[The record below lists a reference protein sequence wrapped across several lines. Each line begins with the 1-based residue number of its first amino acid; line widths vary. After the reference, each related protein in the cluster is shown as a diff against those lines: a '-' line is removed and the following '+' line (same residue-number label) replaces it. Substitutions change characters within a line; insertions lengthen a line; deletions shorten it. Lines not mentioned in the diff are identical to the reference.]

1 VWKSLVICVVY
12 EIVGIDIVAAGIA
25 DRDAVA
31 VVGSSVAGNV
41 VVAGIVEVDAE
52 EVVDVAGI
60 VVCTGVGV

>member
-1 VWKSLVICVVY
+1 MWKSLVICVVY

-41 VVAGIVEVDAE
+41 VVGIVEVDAE